1 MARYTCKI
9 MVRLPNENGHSHSH
23 LEEIDSSQLLPG
35 DIAVIPEGKSLPC
48 DFVLLTGSA
57 IVNEAMLTGESVPV
71 MKSSLPITN
80 IERYSASQSGK
91 HTLFGG
97 TNVI

>member
-1 MARYTCKI
+1 
-9 MVRLPNENGHSHSH
+9 MVRVPNENGHYHSH
-23 LEEIDSSQLLPG
+23 LEEMDSSQLLPG

-80 IERYSASQSGK
+80 MERYSPSRSGK